1 MEIHGRHATP
11 VGLVEDVH
19 LFTTA
24 GFVLT
29 DLENGWAFLDVPDS
43 HVTYIVCK
51 CRPGADVAVVARNL
65 RGDFPEHHV
74 LTAQAFHDRA
84 SSYWSNRTSIGPVL
98 LLSSV
103 LAVMVGFLIVMLT
116 FYISTVEKIPI
127 FACMKALGASGGE
140 VASIMIFQVLIVF
153 VLGCA
158 MAGVGLYVT
167 LMVLART
174 TISVVITE
182 QLVLAGIGT
191 TGLCSSLSSLLSIR
205 KMISTGSGEALTTCT
220 LQNVI
225 LGLHDVDKQFL
236 EPQGVLQ
243 VLKKLRLTVR
253 RGEIVMVTGPSG
265 SGKTTLLQICGC
277 LIRPTEGGVEL
288 AGIEV
293 SRSSEAERRRLGDV
307 IWDSSSRTSTSW
319 PCCRSL

>member
-29 DLENGWAFLDVPDS
+29 DLDNGRAFLDVPDS
-43 HVTYIVCK
+43 HATYIVCK

-65 RGDFPEHHV
+65 RGEFPEHDV
-74 LTAQAFHDRA
+74 LTARAFHDQA

-98 LLSSV
+98 LLSSA

-205 KMISTGSGEALTTCT
+205 KMISTGPGGGIPHMSTKMSSLGCMTSTSNSGAPRGPPGVEEAA
-220 LQNVI
+220 VDRSPRRDRDGDRPVR
-225 LGLHDVDKQFL
+225 LGEDDSAAD
-236 EPQGVLQ
+236 
-243 VLKKLRLTVR
+243 LRLSDPPDRGR
-253 RGEIVMVTGPSG
+253 RRTGGHRGQSVLRG
-265 SGKTTLLQICGC
+265 GTT
-277 LIRPTEGGVEL
+277 
-288 AGIEV
+288 
-293 SRSSEAERRRLGDV
+293 RRLGDV

-319 PCCRSL
+319 PRCRSL